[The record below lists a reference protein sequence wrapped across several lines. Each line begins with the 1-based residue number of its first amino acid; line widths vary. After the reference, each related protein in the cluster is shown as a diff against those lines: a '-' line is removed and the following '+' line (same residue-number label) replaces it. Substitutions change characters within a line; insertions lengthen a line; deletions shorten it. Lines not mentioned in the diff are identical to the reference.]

1 MPLLINADNATISI
15 NSSIENAI
23 KNIEKSSL
31 KIVLVVDENN
41 NYVGVVTDGDIRRSI
56 LNENPLSDL
65 VSKIVNFNSSTLP
78 PNSPREVELE
88 LMASKK
94 IQQVPAIK
102 DKKICGIFQL
112 DALMSR
118 KSVDNIFFIMAGGRG
133 SRMMPHTESIPK
145 PMLKINGT
153 PMLELLIKRAKNNGF
168 NNFIISLHYLGN
180 VIKDY
185 FGNGQSMG
193 VNIDYLEEEKPLGT
207 AGALS
212 LLNLKNYK
220 DSVIVT
226 NADLI
231 TDISYIDMLDFHKV
245 NNASATMAIKIYD
258 LQNPYGV
265 VHTDK
270 ENIIGFEEKPVIKSK
285 VNAGIYVIEP
295 NVFELIEKNE
305 SIDMPIFFQRLKLK
319 NKKIIAYHIL
329 DQWKDVGSPADLAMI
344 IN

>member
-1 MPLLINADNATISI
+1 MIN
-15 NSSIENAI
+15 
-23 KNIEKSSL
+23 
-31 KIVLVVDENN
+31 
-41 NYVGVVTDGDIRRSI
+41 
-56 LNENPLSDL
+56 
-65 VSKIVNFNSSTLP
+65 
-78 PNSPREVELE
+78 
-88 LMASKK
+88 
-94 IQQVPAIK
+94 
-102 DKKICGIFQL
+102 
-112 DALMSR
+112 
-118 KSVDNIFFIMAGGRG
+118 
-133 SRMMPHTESIPK
+133 
-145 PMLKINGT
+145 
-153 PMLELLIKRAKNNGF
+153 KRAKNNGF